1 MHDAVVVH
9 VMFPKFHTEVGSEYK
24 TTLKY
29 TGDMRVFAPP
39 GGWRDAFPAEEAKY
53 LPAVVSQ
60 DKNKPPF
67 EFIHSAPVLLEE
79 ATDLDAVLEEESDSG
94 LEDDE

>member
-1 MHDAVVVH
+1 
-9 VMFPKFHTEVGSEYK
+9 
-24 TTLKY
+24 
-29 TGDMRVFAPP
+29 MRGFAPP

-67 EFIHSAPVLLEE
+67 EFIRSAPVLPEG
-79 ATDLDAVLEEESDSG
+79 APGLDAPPGGAASDSA
-94 LEDDE
+94 LEGDD